1 MVMAEKTLLIE
12 LFQPFAQY
20 RNPFTFY
27 YAQTYPLPP
36 KSTIIGMLQN
46 ALNDWYGQ
54 ERGTE
59 KWWSLNV
66 SVHGGFES
74 VFWNYQQL
82 IKGEISFVR
91 FRGRPTLWNQWST
104 KKEKGKLN
112 QSPIYST
119 SWAFRRIP
127 APVLQQELFNGWLY
141 ILIRGDKDFLG
152 EIKEALERPQKVLS
166 LGRSEDIVFLKRTEF
181 IKGKEKEARE
191 IAIKHPTYVRVPVD
205 MLRKKEYPTYS
216 IPVRVVFKN
225 KGNPVKH
232 KAEINTETF
241 RDVKFESVIYVGAWT
256 FLKFRNKVK
265 LEEYSYGD
273 IRFKVVADE
282 KASGWL

>member
-1 MVMAEKTLLIE
+1 MVMPEKTLLIE

-46 ALNDWYGQ
+46 ALNDWYGHNKGVD
-54 ERGTE
+54 E
-59 KWWSLNV
+59 WWNLKV
-66 SVHGGFES
+66 SVHGGFET

-82 IKGEISFVR
+82 IKATKTGISLVHFK
-91 FRGRPTLWNQWST
+91 GRPTLWNQNLPLY
-104 KKEKGKLN
+104 GF
-112 QSPIYST
+112 PIT
-119 SWAFRRIP
+119 SQRS
-127 APVLQQELFNGWLY
+127 PVLQQELFNGWLY

-181 IKGKEKEARE
+181 IKGREKEARE

-216 IPVRVVFKN
+216 LPVRVVFKN
-225 KGNPVKH
+225 NGNPVKH

>member
-1 MVMAEKTLLIE
+1 MVMPEKTLLIE

-36 KSTIIGMLQN
+36 KSTVIGMLQN
-46 ALNDWYGQ
+46 ALNDRYGHNKGVD
-54 ERGTE
+54 E
-59 KWWSLNV
+59 WWNLKV
-66 SVHGGFES
+66 SVHGGFET

-82 IKGEISFVR
+82 IKATKTGISLVK
-91 FRGRPTLWNQWST
+91 FRGRPTLWNQN
-104 KKEKGKLN
+104 LPLYDF
-112 QSPIYST
+112 PIT
-119 SWAFRRIP
+119 SQRS
-127 APVLQQELFNGWLY
+127 PVLQQELFNGWLY

-166 LGRSEDIVFLKRTEF
+166 LGRSEDVVFLKRAEF
-181 IKGKEKEARE
+181 IKGKDKEARE
-191 IAIKHPTYVRVPVD
+191 IAIKHPTYVRVPID

-225 KGNPVKH
+225 NGNPVKH
-232 KAEINTETF
+232 KAEINAETF
-241 RDVKFESVIYVGAWT
+241 RDIKFESVIYVGAWT
-256 FLKFRNKVK
+256 FLKFENKAK
-265 LEEYSYGD
+265 LEEYLLGD
-273 IRFKVVADE
+273 IRLKVVADE

>member
-1 MVMAEKTLLIE
+1 MTMAEKTLLIE

-46 ALNDWYGQ
+46 ALNDWYGK
-54 ERGTE
+54 ERGIDN
-59 KWWSLNV
+59 WWSLKV

-82 IKGEISFVR
+82 IKATKTGISIVHFK
-91 FRGRPTLWNQWST
+91 GRPTLWNQNLPLY
-104 KKEKGKLN
+104 GF
-112 QSPIYST
+112 PIT
-119 SWAFRRIP
+119 SQRS
-127 APVLQQELFNGWLY
+127 PVLQQELFNGWLY

-152 EIKEALERPQKVLS
+152 EIKEAIDRPKKVLS
-166 LGRSEDIVFLKRTEF
+166 LGRSEDVVFLRRVGF
-181 IKGKEKEARE
+181 IEGKEKRAQEV
-191 IAIKHPTYVRVPVD
+191 AIRYPTYVRVPIE
-205 MLRKKEYPTYS
+205 MLRKKEYSTYS
-216 IPVRVVFKN
+216 TPVRVVFKN
-225 KGNPVKH
+225 NGNPVKH
-232 KAEINTETF
+232 KAEINAETF

-256 FLKFRNKVK
+256 FLKFKNKVK
-265 LEEYSYGD
+265 LEEYPLD
-273 IRFKVVADE
+273 DVPLKVVADE